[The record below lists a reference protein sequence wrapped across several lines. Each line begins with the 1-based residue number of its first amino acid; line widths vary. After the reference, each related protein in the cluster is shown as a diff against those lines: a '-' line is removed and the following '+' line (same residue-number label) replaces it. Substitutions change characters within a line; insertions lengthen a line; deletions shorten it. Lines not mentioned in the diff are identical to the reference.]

1 MGCFA
6 GAVQGWVSLGD
17 CLGGNRCGV
26 LNYLE
31 NTSQHTRFTMRK
43 GTVSVRLDEA
53 TLERLGAIAKATGRS
68 RGALMT
74 YAIERYAEIEA
85 WQVAAVQEAMD
96 ELRRGEADL
105 VEHAQVAAWLASWGT
120 PEESDPPE

>member
-1 MGCFA
+1 MP
-6 GAVQGWVSLGD
+6 
-17 CLGGNRCGV
+17 
-26 LNYLE
+26 
-31 NTSQHTRFTMRK
+31 K

-85 WQVAAVQEAMD
+85 WQVVAVQEAMD

-120 PEESDPPE
+120 PEESDPPK